1 MLRLGRD
8 FQWPRDCGL
17 LETPCPSLDS
27 GLQQRLREEGVLRE
41 EEGVREEGVR
51 KEGGKGVETAA
62 RLCGR
67 KIPRQ
72 QVRMSMSMFTT
83 PCVSRVTSHMS
94 HVMCIFLK
102 CLLLLFFFLHF
113 GGAC

>member
-1 MLRLGRD
+1 MLHLGRD

-17 LETPCPSLDS
+17 LESPCPSLDT

-41 EEGVREEGVR
+41 EEGGREEEGVREEG
-51 KEGGKGVETAA
+51 GKGLETAA

-72 QVRMSMSMFTT
+72 QVRMSGCQDVRMS
-83 PCVSRVTSHMS
+83 
-94 HVMCIFLK
+94 
-102 CLLLLFFFLHF
+102 
-113 GGAC
+113 ACQEVWSKTLE